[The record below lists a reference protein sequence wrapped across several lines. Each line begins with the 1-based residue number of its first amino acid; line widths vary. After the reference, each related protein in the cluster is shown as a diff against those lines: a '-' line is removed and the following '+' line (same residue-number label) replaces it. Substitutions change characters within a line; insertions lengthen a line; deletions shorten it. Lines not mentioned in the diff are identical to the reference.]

1 MIVRVVVVDPEHDDD
16 LIVYQV
22 PENSRAYHVLTQL
35 LETAG
40 YEWTTLASRKSRTT
54 KPQGE

>member
-1 MIVRVVVVDPEHDDD
+1 MIVRVIVVDPEHGDD

-22 PENSRAYHVLTQL
+22 PENSRAFHMLTQL

-40 YEWTTLASRKSRTT
+40 YEWTTLTARKPRVT
-54 KPQGE
+54 KPQGD